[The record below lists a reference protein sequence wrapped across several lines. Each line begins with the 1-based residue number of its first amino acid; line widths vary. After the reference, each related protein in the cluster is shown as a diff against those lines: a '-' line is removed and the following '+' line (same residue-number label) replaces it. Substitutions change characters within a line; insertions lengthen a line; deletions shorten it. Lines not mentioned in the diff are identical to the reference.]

1 LFVDQDAD
9 LRNYT
14 SNARFLRD
22 FQTLEPGMSPAD
34 IEIVDALLAAVIAT
48 PQGVRRVQSFYDP
61 AQPGWLTRSGPFVIY
76 YAYHVDT
83 DEVVFLNIFR
93 RS

>member
-1 LFVDQDAD
+1 
-9 LRNYT
+9 
-14 SNARFLRD
+14 
-22 FQTLEPGMSPAD
+22 
-34 IEIVDALLAAVIAT
+34 
-48 PQGVRRVQSFYDP
+48 VQSFYDP
-61 AQPGWLTRSGPFVIY
+61 AQPSWLTRSGPFVVH